1 MTAATSTRRHGVAI
15 VAAVALLAACGD
27 PTGTTVRVDLQTVS
41 AGATHTCAL
50 ARDGSAYCWGDN
62 EDGQLGDG
70 STNDSP
76 VPARVSGGH
85 VFTALTTGGLH
96 TCGLVDGVAYCWG
109 ENEFGSLGVGAI
121 DVAAHPD
128 PTPVTGNLAFTLLAA
143 GGGHTCGLTTLGVA
157 YCWGA
162 NDRGQVGDR
171 STTDRPNAVMVEGGL
186 TFVSL
191 SAGGSHTCGLTAAG
205 TAYCWG
211 GNFYGQLG
219 DGDTAESHLPVAV
232 AGGHGF
238 AAISAG
244 ATHTCAVTLTSVGYC
259 WGSDRYG
266 QVGDGSGVDA
276 MPMTS
281 PAPVAGG
288 LRFSAVT
295 AGEGLHTCGLTTTG
309 ELYCW
314 GYNFY
319 GELGDGSLI
328 DRSAPARVSTRLS
341 FTTAVAGGSH
351 SCGRTKTVGLY
362 CWGFNVVGQ
371 LGDGTMMNSAEPVRV
386 ADQP

>member
-1 MTAATSTRRHGVAI
+1 MTAATSTRRHAVAI

-109 ENEFGSLGVGAI
+109 
-121 DVAAHPD
+121 
-128 PTPVTGNLAFTLLAA
+128 
-143 GGGHTCGLTTLGVA
+143 
-157 YCWGA
+157 
-162 NDRGQVGDR
+162 
-171 STTDRPNAVMVEGGL
+171 
-186 TFVSL
+186 
-191 SAGGSHTCGLTAAG
+191 
-205 TAYCWG
+205 

-281 PAPVAGG
+281 PAPVAG
-288 LRFSAVT
+288 
-295 AGEGLHTCGLTTTG
+295 
-309 ELYCW
+309 
-314 GYNFY
+314 
-319 GELGDGSLI
+319 
-328 DRSAPARVSTRLS
+328 
-341 FTTAVAGGSH
+341 
-351 SCGRTKTVGLY
+351 
-362 CWGFNVVGQ
+362 
-371 LGDGTMMNSAEPVRV
+371 
-386 ADQP
+386 

>member
-1 MTAATSTRRHGVAI
+1 MTAATSTRRHAVAI

-96 TCGLVDGVAYCWG
+96 TCGLVD
-109 ENEFGSLGVGAI
+109 
-121 DVAAHPD
+121 
-128 PTPVTGNLAFTLLAA
+128 
-143 GGGHTCGLTTLGVA
+143 GVA

-295 AGEGLHTCGLTTTG
+295 AGEGLHACGLTTTG

-351 SCGRTKTVGLY
+351 SCGRTKSVGLY

-371 LGDGTMMNSAEPVRV
+371 LGDGTMTNSAEPVRV